1 MDSEILAMNQKRY
14 DDVTNHVERPDGAL
28 AILVDG
34 PYDSGLT
41 PEWDDGG
48 PYWPLV
54 WVDAEGS
61 ELNLIGYAETYE
73 AACAWGREIARAH
86 RVELD
91 IEALPA

>member
-1 MDSEILAMNQKRY
+1 MNLERY
-14 DDVTNHVERPDGAL
+14 GVTNPVGRPEGAV
-28 AILVDG
+28 AVLVDG

-41 PEWDDGG
+41 PEGDDGG

-61 ELNLIGYAETYE
+61 EVDLIGLAESYE
-73 AACAWGREIARAH
+73 AACAWGREIAWAH

>member
-1 MDSEILAMNQKRY
+1 MKKRY
-14 DDVTNHVERPDGAL
+14 DDVSKSVGRPNGAV
-28 AILVDG
+28 AVLVDG

-41 PEWDDGG
+41 PEGDDGG
-48 PYWPLV
+48 PYWPLM

-61 ELNLIGYAETYE
+61 EIDQIGSTESYE